1 MMPLLDR
8 IVLSARY
15 ILVAFYL
22 GLMVALALY
31 AAKFLWKVFKFAS
44 DLTTAGDTD
53 YLLKLLEMVDSAL
66 VSGLVVMVVLS
77 SWDSFVSPLSKATNG
92 GSKIEWVSQLDPTN
106 LKTKLA
112 TAIVAISSIH
122 LLQVF
127 MRTEEYTQ
135 EGMLWR
141 VIIHM
146 TFVLGAL
153 ALFWMDHTGSM
164 AKKAAG
170 QKEPKPIPGAGGS
183 AFDVPPGPEAPKQPV
198 HGTYPN
204 A

>member
-15 ILVAFYL
+15 ILIVFYL
-22 GLMVALALY
+22 GLVVALALY
-31 AAKFLWKVFKFAS
+31 AVKFLYKVGKFAL
-44 DLTTAGDTD
+44 DLSTADDTD

-66 VSGLVVMVVLS
+66 VSGLVVMVLLS
-77 SWDSFVSPLSKATNG
+77 SWDSFVSPLSKAATG

-127 MRTEEYTQ
+127 MRAEEYPG

-141 VIIHM
+141 VIIHI
-146 TFVLGAL
+146 TFIAGAL
-153 ALFWMDHTGSM
+153 ALFWMDHTGTM
-164 AKKAAG
+164 RKAAKVKG
-170 QKEPKPIPGAGGS
+170 DTASALDMPARTEP
-183 AFDVPPGPEAPKQPV
+183 PEQPV
-198 HGTYPN
+198 HRPEHQ